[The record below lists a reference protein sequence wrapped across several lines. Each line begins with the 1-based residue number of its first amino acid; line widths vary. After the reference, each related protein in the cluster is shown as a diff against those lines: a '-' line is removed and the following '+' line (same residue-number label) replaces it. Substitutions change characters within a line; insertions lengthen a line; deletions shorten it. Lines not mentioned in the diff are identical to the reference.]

1 MKYLRIICLT
11 ALLPALSGVLLSQE
25 MPADSVVIE
34 KKPAAKQGWSVIP
47 FPNLG
52 YTTDAGLNLGV
63 LINLYDY
70 GRGADNI
77 YPRRHQH
84 LCLSGVYT
92 TKGAWYIHTYYDTRK
107 LIPGVRMTAA
117 ATYKQAVACNFYG
130 YNGIASPYHPEW
142 DINKG
147 HLEAFYS
154 IRRRTGRLAVN
165 FQGDIVGGLKWLAG
179 TTFRYFGLEDYRRKS
194 YVEENTL
201 YRLYQDA
208 GLIRPDEAS
217 GGMLLEARAGIIFDT
232 RNHDEAPTRGMYGE
246 LYVLGNADLRAKHYH
261 YGKIVAHWRHYIP
274 MAKERLVFAYHLGY
288 QGIFAGEQPFFM
300 LQDISTLYPIDSDFE
315 GLGSY
320 RTLRGTMFNRILADS
335 YAWANVEL
343 RIKLFQFNFLR
354 QHFDVFANPFV
365 DAGAIADPFRLQ
377 EQRESGNELI
387 YSGKEAWVH
396 GSAGLGLK
404 VHVNQSMVISFE
416 VARAFNPALVKGVG
430 IAVTTGYIF

>member
-1 MKYLRIICLT
+1 MKDFRVIVAACLLCVLST
-11 ALLPALSGVLLSQE
+11 GLPAQE
-25 MPADSVVIE
+25 MRSDTVRVR
-34 KKPAAKQGWSVIP
+34 KKAVQKQGWSVIP
-47 FPNLG
+47 FPNVG

-63 LINLYDY
+63 LLNLYDY

-77 YPRRHQH
+77 YPLRHQH
-84 LCLSGVYT
+84 LCISGVYT
-92 TKGAWYIHTYYDTRK
+92 TKGAWYLHAYYDTRK
-107 LIPGVRMTAA
+107 LIPGVRMTGA
-117 ATYKQAVACNFYG
+117 ATYKQAVASNFYG

-142 DINKG
+142 DINKK
-147 HLEAFYS
+147 HPEAFYS
-154 IRRRTGRLAVN
+154 IRRRTGRVAVN
-165 FQGDIVGGLKWLAG
+165 FQGEIVGGLKWLAG
-179 TTFRYFGLEDYRRKS
+179 ATYRYFGMEDYRRKS

-217 GGMLLEARAGIIFDT
+217 GGMLLEARAGIVFDT
-232 RNHDEAPTRGMYGE
+232 RNNDEAPTRGMYGE
-246 LYVLGNADLRAKHYH
+246 FYILGNADLLTKYYH

-274 MAKERLVFAYHLGY
+274 LWGDRLILAYHIGY
-288 QGIFAGEQPFFM
+288 QGLFAGRQPFYM
-300 LQDISTLYPIDSDFE
+300 LQDISTLYPIDCDLE
-315 GLGSY
+315 GMGSY

-335 YAWANVEL
+335 YAWANLEL

-354 QHFDVFANPFV
+354 QHFDVYVNPFA
-365 DAGAIADPFRLQ
+365 DAGAITDPFRL
-377 EQRESGNELI
+377 EKQRSAGNDLI